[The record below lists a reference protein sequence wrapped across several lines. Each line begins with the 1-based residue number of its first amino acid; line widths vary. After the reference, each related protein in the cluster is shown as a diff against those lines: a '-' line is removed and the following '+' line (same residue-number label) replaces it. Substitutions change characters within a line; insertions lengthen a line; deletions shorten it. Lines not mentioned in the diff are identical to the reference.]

1 MNLNRASKKNRNMKE
16 KILLTSIDLMTKN
29 GINNTSLADI
39 AREVNISKGT
49 LYYHYSSKD
58 DIIFDIADNHL
69 NIISEALLDCLKK
82 INFNFSTEE
91 FVLVVLKNISNIES
105 TGRIH
110 MYLICEAIMGNKS
123 LRERI
128 GLKYVEWRT
137 TLEDQLNQ
145 IVTDKSQAKGASF
158 LLMSVVDGLVIQAL
172 LKGEKYL
179 TKKLQN
185 FNRFIQIKIK
195 LPLYSNKLKR

>member
-1 MNLNRASKKNRNMKE
+1 
-16 KILLTSIDLMTKN
+16 MTKN

-137 TLEDQLNQ
+137 TFRDR
-145 IVTDKSQAKGASF
+145 
-158 LLMSVVDGLVIQAL
+158 
-172 LKGEKYL
+172 
-179 TKKLQN
+179 TKPN
-185 FNRFIQIKIK
+185 CYR
-195 LPLYSNKLKR
+195 

>member
-110 MYLICEAIMGNKS
+110 MYLICESIMGNKS

-172 LKGEKYL
+172 LKGEKVPYEEIAKFL
-179 TKKLQN
+179 
-185 FNRFIQIKIK
+185 ID
-195 LPLYSNKLKR
+195 YSNKNKTTSL

>member
-1 MNLNRASKKNRNMKE
+1 MKLDKGTKQNHNMKE

-49 LYYHYSSKD
+49 LYYHYASKD

-69 NIISEALLDCLKK
+69 SIISEALLDCLKE
-82 INFNFSTEE
+82 INFHFTTEE
-91 FVLVVLKNISNIES
+91 FVLLVLKNISNIES

-110 MYLICEAIMGNKS
+110 MYLICEAMMGNTA

-137 TLEDQLNQ
+137 TLENQLLQ
-145 IVTDKSQAKGASF
+145 IISDKSYAKGASF
-158 LLMSVVDGLVIQAL
+158 LLVSIVDGLVIQAL
-172 LKGEKYL
+172 LKGEKMPYAEIAKFL
-179 TKKLQN
+179 
-185 FNRFIQIKIK
+185 ID
-195 LPLYSNKLKR
+195 YSNKNRTTSL

>member
-1 MNLNRASKKNRNMKE
+1 MNLNRASKKNHNMKE

-39 AREVNISKGT
+39 AREVNISKWT

-172 LKGEKYL
+172 LKGEKVPYEEIAKFL
-179 TKKLQN
+179 
-185 FNRFIQIKIK
+185 ID
-195 LPLYSNKLKR
+195 YSNKNKTTSL

>member
-1 MNLNRASKKNRNMKE
+1 MNLNRASKKNHNMKE

-105 TGRIH
+105 TGRIQ
-110 MYLICEAIMGNKS
+110 MCLICDAIMGNKS

-172 LKGEKYL
+172 LKGEKVPYEEIAKFL
-179 TKKLQN
+179 
-185 FNRFIQIKIK
+185 ID
-195 LPLYSNKLKR
+195 YSNKNKTTSL

>member
-91 FVLVVLKNISNIES
+91 FVLVVLNNISNIES

-172 LKGEKYL
+172 LKGEKVPYEEIAKFL
-179 TKKLQN
+179 
-185 FNRFIQIKIK
+185 ID
-195 LPLYSNKLKR
+195 YSNKNKTTSL

>member
-1 MNLNRASKKNRNMKE
+1 MKLDKGTKQNHNMKE

-69 NIISEALLDCLKK
+69 SIISEALLDCLKE
-82 INFNFSTEE
+82 INFHFTTEE
-91 FVLVVLKNISNIES
+91 FVMLVLKNISNIES

-110 MYLICEAIMGNKS
+110 MYLICEAIMGNNA

-137 TLEDQLNQ
+137 TLENQLFQ
-145 IVTDKSQAKGASF
+145 IISDKSYAKGASF
-158 LLMSVVDGLVIQAL
+158 LLVSIVDGLVIQAL
-172 LKGEKYL
+172 LKGEKMPYAEIAKFL
-179 TKKLQN
+179 VD
-185 FNRFIQIKIK
+185 
-195 LPLYSNKLKR
+195 YSNKKRTTSL

>member
-1 MNLNRASKKNRNMKE
+1 MKLDKGTKQNHNMKE

-69 NIISEALLDCLKK
+69 SIISEALLDCLKE
-82 INFNFSTEE
+82 INFHFTTEE
-91 FVLVVLKNISNIES
+91 FVLLVLKNISNIES

-110 MYLICEAIMGNKS
+110 MYLICEAIMGNTA

-137 TLEDQLNQ
+137 TLENQLLQ
-145 IVTDKSQAKGASF
+145 IISDKSYAKGASF
-158 LLMSVVDGLVIQAL
+158 LLVSIVDGLVIQAI
-172 LKGEKYL
+172 LKGEKMPYAEIAKFL
-179 TKKLQN
+179 VD
-185 FNRFIQIKIK
+185 
-195 LPLYSNKLKR
+195 YSNKNRTTSL

>member
-1 MNLNRASKKNRNMKE
+1 MKLDKGTKQNHNMKE
-16 KILLTSIDLMTKN
+16 KILFTSIDLMTKN

-69 NIISEALLDCLKK
+69 SIISEALLDCLKE
-82 INFNFSTEE
+82 INFHFTTEE
-91 FVLVVLKNISNIES
+91 FVLLILKNISNIES

-110 MYLICEAIMGNKS
+110 MYLICEAIMGNTA

-137 TLEDQLNQ
+137 TLENQLIQ
-145 IVTDKSQAKGASF
+145 IIEDKSHAKGASF

-172 LKGEKYL
+172 LKGEKMPYAEIAKFL
-179 TKKLQN
+179 
-185 FNRFIQIKIK
+185 ID
-195 LPLYSNKLKR
+195 YSNKKRTTSL

>member
-91 FVLVVLKNISNIES
+91 FVLVVLKNISTIES

-172 LKGEKYL
+172 LKGEKVPYEEIAKFL
-179 TKKLQN
+179 
-185 FNRFIQIKIK
+185 ID
-195 LPLYSNKLKR
+195 YSNKNKTTSL

>member
-1 MNLNRASKKNRNMKE
+1 MKLDKGTKQNHNMKE

-69 NIISEALLDCLKK
+69 SIISEALLDCLKE
-82 INFNFSTEE
+82 INFHFTTEE
-91 FVLVVLKNISNIES
+91 FVMLVLKNISNIES

-110 MYLICEAIMGNKS
+110 MYLICEAIMGNNA

-137 TLEDQLNQ
+137 TLENQLLQ
-145 IVTDKSQAKGASF
+145 IISDKSYAKGASF
-158 LLMSVVDGLVIQAL
+158 LLVSIVDGLVIQAI
-172 LKGEKYL
+172 LKGEKMPYAEIAKFL
-179 TKKLQN
+179 VD
-185 FNRFIQIKIK
+185 
-195 LPLYSNKLKR
+195 YSNKKRTTSL

>member
-1 MNLNRASKKNRNMKE
+1 MKLDKGTKQNHNMKE

-49 LYYHYSSKD
+49 LYYHYASKD

-69 NIISEALLDCLKK
+69 SIISEALLDCLKE
-82 INFNFSTEE
+82 INFHFTTEE
-91 FVLVVLKNISNIES
+91 FVLLVLKNISNIES

-110 MYLICEAIMGNKS
+110 MYLICEAMMGNNA

-137 TLEDQLNQ
+137 TLENQLLQ
-145 IVTDKSQAKGASF
+145 IISDKSYAKGASF
-158 LLMSVVDGLVIQAL
+158 LLVSIVDGLVIQAL
-172 LKGEKYL
+172 LKGEKMPYAEIAKFL
-179 TKKLQN
+179 VD
-185 FNRFIQIKIK
+185 
-195 LPLYSNKLKR
+195 YSNKNRTTSL

>member
-1 MNLNRASKKNRNMKE
+1 MKLNRGSKQNHNMKE

-39 AREVNISKGT
+39 SREVNISKGT
-49 LYYHYSSKD
+49 LYYHYASRD

-69 NIISEALLDCLKK
+69 NVISEALLDCLKE
-82 INFNFSTEE
+82 INFQFSTED
-91 FVLVVLKNISNIES
+91 FVLVVLKNISNIEN

-110 MYLICEAIMGNKS
+110 MYLICEAIMANDA

-137 TLEDQLNQ
+137 TLENQ
-145 IVTDKSQAKGASF
+145 ISQIISDKSHAKGASF

-172 LKGEKYL
+172 LKGEKVPYEEIAKFL
-179 TKKLQN
+179 
-185 FNRFIQIKIK
+185 ID
-195 LPLYSNKLKR
+195 YSNKNRTTS

>member
-1 MNLNRASKKNRNMKE
+1 MNLNRASKKNHNMKE

-39 AREVNISKGT
+39 AREDHISKGT
-49 LYYHYSSKD
+49 QYSHNSTKD
-58 DIIFDIADNHL
+58 DIIFEIPDNHL

-172 LKGEKYL
+172 LKGEKVPYEEIAKFL
-179 TKKLQN
+179 
-185 FNRFIQIKIK
+185 ID
-195 LPLYSNKLKR
+195 YSNKNKTTSL

>member
-1 MNLNRASKKNRNMKE
+1 MNLNRASKKNHNMKE

-82 INFNFSTEE
+82 ININFSTEE

-172 LKGEKYL
+172 LKGEKVPYEEIAKFL
-179 TKKLQN
+179 
-185 FNRFIQIKIK
+185 ID
-195 LPLYSNKLKR
+195 YSNKNKTTSL

>member
-1 MNLNRASKKNRNMKE
+1 MNLNRASKKNHNMKE

-105 TGRIH
+105 TCRIH

-172 LKGEKYL
+172 LKGEKVPYEEIAKFL
-179 TKKLQN
+179 
-185 FNRFIQIKIK
+185 ID
-195 LPLYSNKLKR
+195 YSNKNKTTSL